1 MQANIGITCYP
12 TYGGS
17 GVVASELGC
26 RLAEAGHTVHFI
38 SSALPNR
45 LAEMGERIF
54 FHEVEAMNYP
64 LFEYVPYDLA
74 LATKMVE
81 VAQLKSLDLLHVH
94 YAIPHSISGFL
105 AREMLRPRHLPLI
118 TTLHGTD
125 ITLVGRDHS
134 YLPITRFGIRQSN
147 GVTAVSHF
155 LQQATLREFCNDCD
169 IRVIPNFVDVES
181 VRRVFSKE
189 THRRFAPSGEKVVV
203 HLSNFRPVK
212 RTDSVIRIFHRI
224 QREIPAVLLMIGDGV
239 ERSNAQYLAVE
250 MGIADRV
257 FFLGMLAN
265 VEKYLSI
272 CDLMLL
278 PSELESF
285 GLAALEAMAC
295 EVPVVAAQVGGLPEL
310 VLHGETGYLHSV
322 NDLEGMAQGAL
333 QILRDRKGKEFGA
346 AARRRAVSCYSA
358 EKIVPL
364 YERFYEEVL
373 NRTTAPSVPSDS
385 SGFA

>member
-1 MQANIGITCYP
+1 MSNIGITCYP

-17 GVVASELGC
+17 GVVASELGR

-38 SSALPNR
+38 SSDLPNR
-45 LAEMGERIF
+45 LAELGERIF

-81 VAQLKSLDLLHVH
+81 VAQLKNLDLLHVH
-94 YAIPHSISGFL
+94 YAIPHSISGYL
-105 AREMLRPRHLPLI
+105 AREMIRPRRLPLI

-134 YLPITRFGIRQSN
+134 YLPITRFGIRHSD

-155 LQQATLREFCNDCD
+155 LQQATIREFCDSCD
-169 IRVIPNFVDVES
+169 IRVIPNFVDVER

-203 HLSNFRPVK
+203 HLSNFRPLK
-212 RTDSVIRIFHRI
+212 RTDNVIRIFHRL
-224 QREIPAVLLMIGDGV
+224 QQEIPAVLVMIGDGV
-239 ERSNAQYLAVE
+239 ERSNAQYLARE

-257 FFLGMLAN
+257 FFLGMVAS
-265 VEKYLSI
+265 VENYLSV

-310 VLHGETGYLHSV
+310 VLHGETGYLHPAG
-322 NDLEGMAQGAL
+322 DLEGMTQGAL
-333 QILRDRKGKEFGA
+333 DILRNGKGEQFGVASRK
-346 AARRRAVSCYSA
+346 RATDCYSA
-358 EKIVPL
+358 QKIIPL
-364 YERFYEEVL
+364 YERFYEEIL
-373 NRTTAPSVPSDS
+373 NRSA
-385 SGFA
+385 G